1 MKNFV
6 KISITVKLFQAG
18 RIIEPHYGNVKLI
31 LSVLMNLVR
40 LEESCTETVI
50 LMCSI
55 LLSESAIALRDY
67 LLTFT
72 SGL

>member
-18 RIIEPHYGNVKLI
+18 CIVEPHYGNVKLI

-40 LEESCTETVI
+40 LEESCTGAVI
-50 LMCSI
+50 LMRSI
-55 LLSESAIALRDY
+55 K
-67 LLTFT
+67 
-72 SGL
+72 